1 MNDSAQSSHATVV
14 QNAGLLGGRDDE
26 VRCRDSAGNACSL
39 PSFFIVGPPRTG
51 TTWLHSVLNGH
62 TLLPSPTKETRFFDV
77 HFQRGV
83 NWYLRHYAR
92 GIEGRRVGEVA
103 PTYFASRQARE
114 RLLETVPDARVVCVF
129 RNPVQRLVSLYRVKR
144 AYAMIPWSLEE
155 AIHRDPE
162 LLESS
167 RYASNLRAWQSAFGS
182 DHVLATVY
190 DDLRAQPQSY
200 MDALLDFIGAPR
212 LLLTHAQIRHVH
224 GSDAMTQPRN
234 YYWTRGANFMAEW
247 LKARRLDGCVAWV
260 RNSPLK
266 RLFLGGGDPFSD
278 VPPRFVLRLC
288 EMFRSDIDELEELLN
303 RDLSA
308 WKSREGLIGSTGS

>member
-1 MNDSAQSSHATVV
+1 MNDSAQSSQAQAMQEV
-14 QNAGLLGGRDDE
+14 GLLRDRADE
-26 VRCRDSAGNACSL
+26 VCCRDSAGNASSL

-51 TTWLHSVLNGH
+51 TTWLYSVLNGH
-62 TLLPSPTKETRFFDV
+62 TLLPGPTKETRFFDL
-77 HFQRGV
+77 HFHRGL
-83 NWYLRHYAR
+83 NWYLRHYPR
-92 GIEGRRVGEVA
+92 GVEARRVGEIA

-114 RLLETVPDARVVCVF
+114 RILETVPDARVVCVF

-167 RYASNLRAWQSAFGS
+167 RYTANLRAWQSAFGP

-190 DDLRAQPQSY
+190 DDLKTHPQSY
-200 MDALLDFIGAPR
+200 MDALLDFIGTPR
-212 LLLTHAQIRHVH
+212 LLLTQPQIRHVH

-266 RLFLGGGDPFSD
+266 RLFLGGGRPFND
-278 VPPRFVLRLC
+278 VPSRFVHRLC

-308 WKSREGLIGSTGS
+308 WKSPEGLLC